1 MERSL
6 TTDDSHHD
14 GSIDETVQVNA
25 PIRQPVDDVCPIDGE
40 CRPGLAFVE
49 GSGPGIDS
57 QTDLVVQRRMQ
68 IASLMLFTGFAA
80 FLARA
85 LNLAPIP
92 TGCSISPGDD
102 IQALVDAN
110 PEGTSGS
117 R

>member
-14 GSIDETVQVNA
+14 GSLDETVQVDA
-25 PIRQPVDDVCPIDGE
+25 TTGQRVDDVCPIDGE

-68 IASLMLFTGFAA
+68 IASLMLFS
-80 FLARA
+80 LS
-85 LNLAPIP
+85 LIH
-92 TGCSISPGDD
+92 I
-102 IQALVDAN
+102 
-110 PEGTSGS
+110 
-117 R
+117 